1 MGLAQ
6 TGRPIIAI
14 IEETTFAEM
23 WKRTGQGHKRRKSA
37 DRKITINPKM
47 SVKFSHGAGR
57 F

>member
-1 MGLAQ
+1 MGVAQ
-6 TGRPIIAI
+6 TSCPITAI
-14 IEETTFAEM
+14 IEKTVFAETGE
-23 WKRTGQGHKRRKSA
+23 RTGVGHNRRKSA